1 MASDNVTRVIV
12 VHSQAL
18 VRDLLGNALRESGVF
33 EVVGQAAQGPEAL
46 SLAGE
51 TGPDAVVIELDA
63 PVAEGLAACSDITGL
78 LPGVRALMLAASSE
92 ERLVLRAMASGA
104 TGYLEKRAGI
114 EEFLLT
120 LQDVVRGEIRV
131 PGSVAAALA
140 RALRSASYH
149 GPAEPLSLLT
159 GREREIL
166 RLCLDGL
173 SYQEIG
179 ELKNIKDVTA
189 RNTIAIARRKLGFR
203 TRTEMM
209 VWALRAGLLNEP
221 GGQDRV
227 PAP

>member
-1 MASDNVTRVIV
+1 M
-12 VHSQAL
+12 L

-33 EVVGQAAQGPEAL
+33 EVVGQAVQGPEAL

-63 PVAEGLAACSDITGL
+63 PVSEGLAACSDITGL

-92 ERLVLRAMASGA
+92 EDLVLRAMASGA

-140 RALRSASYH
+140 RALRSASYY

-166 RLCLDGL
+166 RLCLT
-173 SYQEIG
+173 
-179 ELKNIKDVTA
+179 V
-189 RNTIAIARRKLGFR
+189 
-203 TRTEMM
+203 
-209 VWALRAGLLNEP
+209 
-221 GGQDRV
+221 
-227 PAP
+227 

>member
-1 MASDNVTRVIV
+1 M
-12 VHSQAL
+12 
-18 VRDLLGNALRESGVF
+18 
-33 EVVGQAAQGPEAL
+33 
-46 SLAGE
+46 
-51 TGPDAVVIELDA
+51 
-63 PVAEGLAACSDITGL
+63 
-78 LPGVRALMLAASSE
+78 
-92 ERLVLRAMASGA
+92 LRAMASGA

-140 RALRSASYH
+140 RALRSASYR
-149 GPAEPLSLLT
+149 GASERLSLLT

-179 ELKNIKDVTA
+179 ELRNIKDVTA
-189 RNTIAIARRKLGFR
+189 RNAIAIARRRLGFR

-221 GGQDRV
+221 GEQDRA